1 LGISRN
7 SIFAEFVEEGIDYLE
22 AAEDIER
29 NLTRKGKENIKIS
42 HLASS
47 AERFSKALLSIYGL
61 TVVFPLFIFNKL
73 EDLMDKQELVM
84 KIGELLRKIVLTS
97 FDEEELKRLG
107 HKPISQSELK
117 ELMYYTEKLLPKE
130 LRRVYARIIN
140 YMKLNPKMRTF
151 EYLKN
156 IMDEVNM
163 TFISFKLENN
173 PEESTIRNLKKDP
186 VEIRDLVVTFTI
198 VFNDV
203 LEKILYMLYL
213 EHAAGGVA
221 RYRVG
226 RDEADER
233 YLSNVREYQKQIL
246 EFLRREGTT
255 LEGLASNPEFNYEL
269 NEIRI
274 MFEDFP

>member
-1 LGISRN
+1 LATSRN
-7 SIFAEFVEEGIDYLE
+7 SIFVEFVEDGINDFE

-29 NLTRKGKENIKIS
+29 NLTRKGKENIKIF
-42 HLASS
+42 LLTSS
-47 AERFSKALLSIYGL
+47 VEKFSKALLSIYGL
-61 TVVFPLFIFNKL
+61 TVVFPLFVFNKL
-73 EDLMDKQELVM
+73 EDLMDKQELVI

-97 FDEEELKRLG
+97 FDEDELKRLG

-117 ELMYYTEKLLPKE
+117 DLMYYTEKFLQKE
-130 LRRVYARIIN
+130 LRKVYARIIN

-151 EYLKN
+151 EDLKN
-156 IMDEVNM
+156 IMEDVNK
-163 TFISFKLENN
+163 TFISFKLEDI
-173 PEESTIRNLKKDP
+173 PEESIIRSLEKDLI
-186 VEIRDLVVTFTI
+186 EITDLMVTFNI

-246 EFLRREGTT
+246 EFLKKERTT
-255 LEGLASNPEFNYEL
+255 LEGLANYPEFDDEL
-269 NEIRI
+269 KDIRKQ
-274 MFEDFP
+274 FEDFP